1 MVDILTFFGLFLIVN
16 CILIVI
22 VWDLYGSKIQGLITR
37 KTGKDIIFGN
47 LLNSFLFIFILFCL
61 FRTTTPR
68 SSFT

>member
-37 KTGKDIIFGN
+37 KTGKDIIFGKLKMA
-47 LLNSFLFIFILFCL
+47 LLLIALIQAHFL
-61 FRTTTPR
+61 
-68 SSFT
+68 SS